1 MIRFMVTVNSSLSA
15 HRHQVDE
22 ALTERGTTL
31 AEFVEGGKA
40 QGKNLD
46 EIWMDLRQA
55 TGVRFSMRT
64 LYRWVNKLE
73 KVAS

>member
-1 MIRFMVTVNSSLSA
+1 MIRFTDTVNSSLSV
-15 HRHQVDE
+15 HRYQVDQ
-22 ALTERGTTL
+22 ALADRGTTL
-31 AEFVEGGKA
+31 SEFIEGGRA

-64 LYRWVNKLE
+64 LYRWAEKLE
-73 KVAS
+73 VAS

>member
-1 MIRFMVTVNSSLSA
+1 MNSSISA
-15 HRHQVDE
+15 HRLQVDQ
-22 ALTERGTTL
+22 ALTSRGTTL
-31 AEFVEGGKA
+31 SDFIEGGRA

-64 LYRWVNKLE
+64 LYRWVETLE
-73 KVAS
+73 KVS

>member
-1 MIRFMVTVNSSLSA
+1 MTIFTVVVNSSLSI
-15 HRHQVDE
+15 HRHHVDE
-22 ALTERGTTL
+22 ALNERGTTL
-31 AEFVEGGKA
+31 AEFIEGGRA

-64 LYRWVNKLE
+64 LYRWLE
-73 KVAS
+73 KASA

>member
-1 MIRFMVTVNSSLSA
+1 MVSVNSSLSI
-15 HRHQVDE
+15 HRHHVDE
-22 ALTERGTTL
+22 ALAQRGTTL
-31 AEFVEGGKA
+31 TDFIAGGRA

-64 LYRWVNKLE
+64 LYRWVERLE
-73 KVAS
+73 VSA